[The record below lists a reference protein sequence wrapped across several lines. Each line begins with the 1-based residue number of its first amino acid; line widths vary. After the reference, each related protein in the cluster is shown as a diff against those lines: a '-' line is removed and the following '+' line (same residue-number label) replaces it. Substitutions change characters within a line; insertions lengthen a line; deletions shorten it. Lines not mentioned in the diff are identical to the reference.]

1 MSRVVVGP
9 DPHESSVTI
18 EVLDNGTVLGGGGGT
33 STARSTSTGT
43 SSTCCCPNRGHQL
56 VQYHL
61 LSGRHHAEQQPHR
74 AVTSYEDTITAHVR
88 TGRVP
93 VRPFVGY
100 RRRCGGLFQADWRR
114 GSVGLWV
121 WGSSTDGAPDRCH
134 AGVRGPDHGDQRISR
149 RPGFGQRAPFEHRNV
164 HMRPTKDLADRIC
177 AGQSPATGAPPGT
190 RTPNPRIKSPNPVIS
205 SGFGLCQLV
214 SFPQVGNESPCRPVP
229 SSAAPEHGHRALLE
243 HRDRQPVL
251 HRRTRLGSGAT
262 ADAADFGSAG
272 SVVTVTWSVA
282 PVRSY
287 RWVRPRRGRAAG
299 WVVQPTGGVERTN
312 AIESEGDV
320 RALRQSLPLIRCLRC
335 VALASVPSRRAAGEC
350 PVVGCQAV
358 TGGRRRA
365 PMEGTSNGRHSF
377 THMLDM
383 RVIFVDISAARL
395 GLSSSEMGARA
406 CRSLICA

>member
-1 MSRVVVGP
+1 MAVAVPLPRGRPVRARHRRAAVRT
-9 DPHESSVTI
+9 EVTN
-18 EVLDNGTVLGGGGGT
+18 L
-33 STARSTSTGT
+33 
-43 SSTCCCPNRGHQL
+43 SSTTCCRVATMPN
-56 VQYHL
+56 
-61 LSGRHHAEQQPHR
+61 SKPHR

-214 SFPQVGNESPCRPVP
+214 SFPQVGNESPCRRVP
-229 SSAAPEHGHRALLE
+229 SSAAPVHGHRALME
-243 HRDRQPVL
+243 HSDRQSVL
-251 HRRTRLGSGAT
+251 HRRTRWGSGAT
-262 ADAADFGSAG
+262 AEAADFGSAG

-282 PVRSY
+282 LAPSDRWLLAERSCRNVR
-287 RWVRPRRGRAAG
+287 WC
-299 WVVQPTGGVERTN
+299 N
-312 AIESEGDV
+312 AQLV
-320 RALRQSLPLIRCLRC
+320 
-335 VALASVPSRRAAGEC
+335 SRI
-350 PVVGCQAV
+350 
-358 TGGRRRA
+358 
-365 PMEGTSNGRHSF
+365 PMR
-377 THMLDM
+377 
-383 RVIFVDISAARL
+383 
-395 GLSSSEMGARA
+395 SSH
-406 CRSLICA
+406 